1 MNLDII
7 VKRVRV
13 QFYQNRIE
21 QFEQDLGLEWNFQN
35 SIKG

>member
-21 QFEQDLGLEWNFQN
+21 QFEQDFGIGVKFTEFY
-35 SIKG
+35 